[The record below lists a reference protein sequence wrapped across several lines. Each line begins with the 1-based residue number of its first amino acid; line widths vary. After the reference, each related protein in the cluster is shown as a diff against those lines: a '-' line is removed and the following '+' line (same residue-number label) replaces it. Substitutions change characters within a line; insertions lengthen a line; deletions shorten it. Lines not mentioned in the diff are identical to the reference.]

1 MKHKIIVYLF
11 VLGFYISSCKK
22 DNSIEQSNEI
32 SSFELL
38 QSKIITPNC
47 ATPGCHASEKDG
59 LVLTKEIAYDR
70 MINANPK
77 NANAIKDG
85 LKIVKPYNANLSLF
99 FHKLE
104 DNSDGHH
111 ASDYGK
117 RMPIGGK
124 YLTVG
129 QIEFVRRWIAAGA
142 PKTGDIVDKTLL
154 N

>member
-1 MKHKIIVYLF
+1 MYRKILISTLL
-11 VLGFYISSCKK
+11 LGSVIWSCKQE
-22 DNSIEQSNEI
+22 SSEPAPAET

-38 QSKIITPNC
+38 QTKIITPSC
-47 ATPGCHASEKDG
+47 AIPGCHASEKDG
-59 LVLTKEIAYDR
+59 LVLTKDLAYDR
-70 MINANPK
+70 IINVTPK

-85 LKIVKPYNANLSLF
+85 LKLVKPFSSAQSLF
-99 FHKLE
+99 YHKLE

-124 YLTVG
+124 FLTNN

-142 PKTGDIVDKTLL
+142 PKTGDIVDKKLL
-154 N
+154 D